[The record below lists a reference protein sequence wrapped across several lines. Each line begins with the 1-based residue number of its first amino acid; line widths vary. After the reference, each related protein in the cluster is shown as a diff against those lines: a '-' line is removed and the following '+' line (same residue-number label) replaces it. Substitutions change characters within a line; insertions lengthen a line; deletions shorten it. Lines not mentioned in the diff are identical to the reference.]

1 MTATILRQIKPGQQF
16 VVRRTKERCM
26 LIEQDPKSPTSW
38 GQWIVYDFATHELQQ
53 LHQSVQVL
61 VDPPAIDFADYETQ
75 RRVMLEYLQVMA
87 ARGDWHGVADA
98 AMDLREMEAE
108 RKYAVPAMPE

>member
-1 MTATILRQIKPGQQF
+1 MAGNINASEQNNSSKGREMTQK
-16 VVRRTKERCM
+16 K
-26 LIEQDPKSPTSW
+26 
-38 GQWIVYDFATHELQQ
+38 Q
-53 LHQSVQVL
+53 L
-61 VDPPAIDFADYETQ
+61 DEICIAYIDYETQ

-108 RKYAVPAMPE
+108 RKHAVPAMPE